1 MSQPASAD
9 TVSEHFDLY
18 SLANGIYAAIATPD
32 GGAYSNAGIV
42 DLGDQTLIF
51 DTFETPRAAAD
62 LRAAAE
68 ALTGRPATCVIISHS
83 HADHVCGNQ
92 VFDPQTPIISSHGTR
107 EEMPA
112 STGWLLE
119 LKENP
124 AEIEAAIQEQQAAL
138 EGEKDPSKRTS
149 LERSIQRMGYWLE
162 GISDLELRFPNQT
175 FSGRLAF
182 YGSERRAE
190 MVEVEPG
197 HTANDIYLLLPE
209 DRIVFMGD
217 LGFFECQPF
226 TVYADPQA
234 WVAHLEEMEGSD
246 NEVFV
251 PGHGPLGSRTDLAVQ
266 RQYILVLESLV
277 AQAVQEGLSAEET
290 LNRPLPAPFDAWLQE
305 GMARWEA
312 NVLASHERLSRA
324 RAD

>member
-1 MSQPASAD
+1 MSQPAGAAP
-9 TVSEHFDLY
+9 VSEHFDLHQ
-18 SLANGIYAAIATPD
+18 LANGVYAAIATPS
-32 GGAYSNAGIV
+32 GAAFSNAGIV

-51 DTFETPRAAAD
+51 DTFETPKAAAD

-68 ALTGRPATCVIISHS
+68 ALTGRPATCVIISHA
-83 HADHVCGNQ
+83 HADHWCGNQ
-92 VFDPQTPIISSHGTR
+92 VFDPQTPIISSHGIR

-112 STGWLLE
+112 STGWLVE

-124 AEIEAAIQEQQAAL
+124 AELKEAIQEQQAAL
-138 EGEKDPSKRTS
+138 LGEKDPSKRTA

-162 GISDLELRFPNQT
+162 WLPDLELRFPNQI
-175 FSGRLAF
+175 FSGSLAF

-190 MVEVEPG
+190 LVEVAPG

-217 LGFFECQPF
+217 LGFFESQPF

-246 NEVFV
+246 NEIFM
-251 PGHGPLGSRTDLAVQ
+251 PGHGPAGSKTDLAVQ

-277 AQAVQEGLSAEET
+277 TQAIRDGLSAEET
-290 LNRPLPAPFDAWLQE
+290 LDRPLPAPFDAWIQE
-305 GMARWEA
+305 GRARWER

-324 RAD
+324 MAD